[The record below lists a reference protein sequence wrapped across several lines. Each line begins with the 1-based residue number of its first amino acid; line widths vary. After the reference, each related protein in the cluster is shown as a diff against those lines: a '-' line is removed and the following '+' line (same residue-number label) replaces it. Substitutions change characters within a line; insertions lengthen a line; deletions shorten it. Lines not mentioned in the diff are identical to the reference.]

1 MTGASALRTLLI
13 VLAAGCPGGAS
24 AAAAPPWRAFGNEP
38 FWSLTRTA
46 ENLTLEMDLGKTRV
60 SIPTPRPTPSGPG
73 VTRYIGSAK
82 GKPLVATVT
91 QEVCIDTM
99 TGMPRPEQV
108 TVAYA
113 GRTLKGCGGDPASL
127 LTGREWTVAAL
138 AGRPALPEP
147 RITMTFAEGR
157 VSGLGSCNR
166 YGAGYTL
173 TGEGLTFSKGMS
185 TMMACPPEIMQQEQ
199 EFLGLLEKIK
209 RFSIGPGG
217 ALVLEAD
224 DGRTIE
230 MEKPR

>member
-1 MTGASALRTLLI
+1 MPGASALRFLLV
-13 VLAAGCPGGAS
+13 VLAAGVFGGAS

-46 ENLTLEMDLGKTRV
+46 EKLTLEIDLGKTRV
-60 SIPTPRPTPSGPG
+60 SIPTPRPTPSGSRE
-73 VTRYIGSAK
+73 TRYIGSAK
-82 GKPLVATVT
+82 GTPLVVT
-91 QEVCIDTM
+91 LRQEVCVDTM

-127 LTGREWTVAAL
+127 LTGREWTVATL
-138 AGRPALPEP
+138 AGRPTLPEP
-147 RITMTFAEGR
+147 RITMTFADGR

-166 YGAGYTL
+166 YGAEYS

-185 TMMACPPEIMQQEQ
+185 TMMACPSAIMDQEQ
-199 EFLGLLEKIK
+199 AFLGLLEKIT
-209 RFSIGPGG
+209 RFSISPGG

-224 DGRTIE
+224 DRRTIA
-230 MEKPR
+230 MEKPK